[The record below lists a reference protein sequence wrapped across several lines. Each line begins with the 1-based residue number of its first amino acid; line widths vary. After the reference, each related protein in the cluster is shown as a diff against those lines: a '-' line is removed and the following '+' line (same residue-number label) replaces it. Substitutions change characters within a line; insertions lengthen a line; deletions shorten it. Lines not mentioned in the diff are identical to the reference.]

1 MTNKEFYS
9 KCRQELDNM
18 CIPLILNI
26 VETRDIEC
34 DGKKVGI
41 LCTSDNYIDCAYV
54 LPEYRRKGLAK
65 KAVLDWLKD
74 TGYKVVKLHII
85 HNNIGAI
92 RFWSSI
98 FDLTITES
106 NEVDAMYAAKAVVKE

>member
-1 MTNKEFYS
+1 MTDKEFYS
-9 KCRQELDNM
+9 KFRQELDDM
-18 CIPLILNI
+18 CIPLILNC

-41 LCTSDNYIDCAYV
+41 LCTIDNYINCVYV
-54 LPEYRRKGLAK
+54 LPEYRRRGLAR
-65 KAVLDWLKD
+65 KAVIDWLKD
-74 TGYKVVKLHII
+74 KKIKAVRLHII

-92 RFWSSI
+92 RFWTSI

-106 NEVDAMYAAKAVVKE
+106 NEVDAMYAAKAVVK

>member
-9 KCRQELDNM
+9 AFRQELDDM
-18 CIPLILNI
+18 CIPLILNC
-26 VETRDIEC
+26 VETRDIMC

-41 LCTSDNYIDCAYV
+41 LCTSEDYIDCVYV

-65 KAVLDWLKD
+65 KVVLDWMKD
-74 TGYKVVKLHII
+74 TKLKEARLHII
-85 HNNIGAI
+85 HNNLVAI

-98 FDLTITES
+98 FNLNIVES
-106 NEVDAMYAAKAVVKE
+106 NSIDALYEGEIK